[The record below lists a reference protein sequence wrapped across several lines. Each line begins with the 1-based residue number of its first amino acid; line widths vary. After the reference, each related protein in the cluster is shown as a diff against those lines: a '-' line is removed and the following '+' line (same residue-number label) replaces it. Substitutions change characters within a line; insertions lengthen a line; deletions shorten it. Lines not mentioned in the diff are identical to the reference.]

1 MRSKQLLSIPL
12 SPTQPSP
19 NSSLL
24 TDLQEHWSSLW
35 SQTFFHYTV
44 YSKKIGRYL
53 SCLPLYPK
61 HLGSYVG
68 HSRQSTDIK
77 NHESNELSE
86 WSCNL
91 LGSHSPQVVKPSRGP
106 KSAWCQSPSFN
117 PRCLVRGAISLWGSW
132 RSRMMVCIYFSLD
145 TSVYIRQTLTY
156 SQMYTRHFS
165 LFVCMWSVRLSWPRW
180 GGWEMKGFK
189 KFTVLQPLPV

>member
-35 SQTFFHYTV
+35 SQTFFHYNV

-91 LGSHSPQVVKPSRGP
+91 LGSHSHKMTEVRFKLRFWAFFSLTPKPSERP
-106 KSAWCQSPSFN
+106 QAFWKIPDTKTRTCHWRALSIAKDKQVNHSSFN
-117 PRCLVRGAISLWGSW
+117 TIN
-132 RSRMMVCIYFSLD
+132 IYLD
-145 TSVYIRQTLTY
+145 KRLGKTKNPGTQRA
-156 SQMYTRHFS
+156 HFPS
-165 LFVCMWSVRLSWPRW
+165 
-180 GGWEMKGFK
+180 
-189 KFTVLQPLPV
+189 

>member
-24 TDLQEHWSSLW
+24 TELQEHWSALW
-35 SQTFFHYTV
+35 SQTFFPYNV

-53 SCLPLYPK
+53 LCLPLYTK

-68 HSRQSTDIK
+68 HSRQSTNTK

-91 LGSHSPQVVKPSRGP
+91 LGSHSHKMTEVRFKLRFRVFFPWLQSLQKDPRPSE
-106 KSAWCQSPSFN
+106 
-117 PRCLVRGAISLWGSW
+117 ISQIQRREPATEEL
-132 RSRMMVCIYFSLD
+132 YL
-145 TSVYIRQTLTY
+145 
-156 SQMYTRHFS
+156 
-165 LFVCMWSVRLSWPRW
+165 
-180 GGWEMKGFK
+180 
-189 KFTVLQPLPV
+189 LQKINK